1 MIYNNI
7 NHANSKMD
15 SLKRIIEEES
25 PSVVVLV
32 ETKLGEEEEMDIEGY
47 EPFPMNRDE
56 NGGGIMISVKLII
69 MKIMMIYDD
78 TQLPTIAM
86 HCSAPS
92 CV

>member
-1 MIYNNI
+1 MIYDNI

-32 ETKLGEEEEMDIEGY
+32 ETKLGEKEEMDIEGY

-56 NGGGIMISVKLII
+56 NGGGIIILVKDQLKNIVVVVE
-69 MKIMMIYDD
+69 KIAGIKCT
-78 TQLPTIAM
+78 TQL
-86 HCSAPS
+86 
-92 CV
+92 